1 MKVLHTLINYLCYC
15 GIEKEEYNSVK
26 KDAYVSN
33 FSIWRI
39 LHCFMAV
46 VFAVL
51 FFDSLF
57 DSLLIQN
64 SLIYGLYLVYAVISA
79 VCFFIIKKDSLIAQF
94 WIYLSI
100 SLLLLL
106 GCFLTQT
113 NLEHPST
120 TFVVMLL
127 ITPMFM
133 VDKPYFMGIEA
144 AVASAIYLVWMH
156 GLKEPIIWKMDLI
169 NVTVFAISGFFIH
182 VISNSL
188 RIKEFVLTRK
198 LNIQKDI
205 DELTGLKNKSA
216 LTREINEFLSN
227 KKKDK
232 GILFVLDIDRFKS
245 INDTYGHDVG
255 DSVIK
260 QLGAYLNGCFNNGEI
275 VGRFGGDEFIFF
287 KKDSD
292 DEDTAERIAQEIVS
306 GVTKN
311 ITLPDEKQTV
321 SASIGIALYHGE
333 EKYYSELFK
342 NADLA
347 LYEVKAKRTGHYK
360 IFR

>member
-1 MKVLHTLINYLCYC
+1 MKILHTLINYLCYC
-15 GIEKEEYNSVK
+15 GIEKEEYNHVK

-33 FSIWRI
+33 FRLWRL
-39 LHCFMAV
+39 LHCFMAG

-51 FFDSLF
+51 FVG
-57 DSLLIQN
+57 SLLDDMLVRN
-64 SLIYGLYLVYAVISA
+64 LWIYLAYLLYALVSA
-79 VCFFIIKKDSLIAQF
+79 VCFFIIKEDSLLAQF

-100 SLLLLL
+100 SLLFLL
-106 GCFLTQT
+106 GCFLTLT

-120 TFVVMLL
+120 TFIVMLL

-133 VDKPYFMGIEA
+133 LDKPFFMGIES
-144 AVASAIYLVWMH
+144 AVASAVFLVWMH
-156 GLKEPIIWKMDLI
+156 AFKDPVIWRMDLV
-169 NVTVFAISGFFIH
+169 NVTVFALSGFFIH
-182 VISNSL
+182 VISNTL
-188 RIKEFVLTRK
+188 RIKEFVLTRQ
-198 LNIQKDI
+198 LNIQKDT

-216 LTREINEFLSN
+216 LTREINAFLCDAS
-227 KKKDK
+227 KDK
-232 GILFVLDIDRFKS
+232 GILFILDIDRFKS

-260 QLGAYLNGCFNNGEI
+260 QLGAYLNGCFDGGEI
-275 VGRFGGDEFIFF
+275 VGRFGGDEFVFF
-287 KKDSD
+287 KKDAD
-292 DEDTAERIAQEIVS
+292 DEETAADIAQKIVA
-306 GVTKN
+306 GVTQN
-311 ITLPDEKQTV
+311 VSLPDEKQQV

-347 LYEVKAKRTGHYK
+347 LYEVKSKRIDHYK